1 MINTTE
7 TTSRFETSRPVA
19 VEAVAVDVAATPR
32 TFTWWGAIVAGV
44 VSAIALQAFFAV
56 LGTAIGLTIAHNAN
70 DVPEQGIGL
79 GAGLWWLITGLISL
93 YVGGWVAGRLTPSV
107 DKTIGAMHG
116 FLTWCTVT
124 VISAILVAMAGGALL
139 GGGLSAAS
147 NVVARNDTIV
157 RPNSA
162 GLAARSERDA
172 LRNDSRNDSSID
184 DRTASPGSTPDDT
197 VQAAKNDAQSL
208 KNDARN
214 ALNDP
219 DAKRAADKAAKATAA
234 ASWWACI
241 GLALGATVT
250 SLGGSVGASGR
261 RLNHHRY
268 RPAKP

>member
-1 MINTTE
+1 
-7 TTSRFETSRPVA
+7 
-19 VEAVAVDVAATPR
+19 
-32 TFTWWGAIVAGV
+32 V

-70 DVPEQGIGL
+70 DVLEQGIGL

-172 LRNDSRNDSSID
+172 LRGDSSID

-261 RLNHHRY
+261 GLNHHRY